1 MIWTLVMGLALGAAA
16 PSDTPDPVAVTR
28 LTSPEKALRFEVSVP
43 ASIDDVWTAFTT
55 SEGLSTWL
63 WRDVRVDLR
72 PGGDWLV
79 LYPGGKTGGGT
90 ILSFEPKHRL
100 VLSAMA
106 PEQFPIVRQRRTHA
120 IFEFET
126 LTPTETR
133 VTLLQTGWKEG
144 AEWDQA
150 YEYLATG
157 NASLLRQ
164 LQRRFLSGPIDWTK
178 LK

>member
-1 MIWTLVMGLALGAAA
+1 MICALVMGLALGAAA
-16 PSDTPDPVAVTR
+16 PSDTPAPVAVTR
-28 LTSPEKALRFEVSVP
+28 LTSPEKALRFEVNVP
-43 ASIDDVWTAFTT
+43 ASIDDVWAAFAT

-72 PGGDWLV
+72 PGGDWLA

-106 PEQFPIVRQRRTHA
+106 PEQFPIVRQERTQA
-120 IFEFET
+120 AFELEMV
-126 LTPTETR
+126 TPTQTR

-150 YEYLATG
+150 YDYLAAG
-157 NASLLRQ
+157 NATLLAQ
-164 LQRRFLSGPIDWTK
+164 LQRRFRSGPIDWTK